1 MTVLIALF
9 GAAIAALGILG
20 FVRPSRL
27 VGFGTSTFQSRAG
40 LYWAMGMRVVLGL
53 LLLAAA
59 SESRFPQALRVLGTI
74 SLVAAA
80 ISPLVGFARLRR
92 FVQWWSERPASLIRV
107 SSLVTVGLGA
117 FLMYAV
123 W

>member
-40 LYWAMGMRVVLGL
+40 LYWAMGMRVVLGRDF
-53 LLLAAA
+53 
-59 SESRFPQALRVLGTI
+59 RFGHPDTVRVLP
-74 SLVAAA
+74 SAARMQDLG
-80 ISPLVGFARLRR
+80 SPLTVDAPFAPDSVAECR
-92 FVQWWSERPASLIRV
+92 FIAAFQLAG
-107 SSLVTVGLGA
+107 GLFA
-117 FLMYAV
+117 DTAP
-123 W
+123 